1 MKLDL
6 NILPSPSP
14 LAVHD
19 CHPSYFSPTHHSRQD
34 IWALFHSLVLFLVCM
49 FILLALFC
57 LLVVANLTLYSLVK
71 LTSPLFTQKSYQT
84 HRALSVHLH
93 SIPFDVIP
101 VPRLFSNM
109 ASSHGLSHVWVSLTL
124 LFYPST
130 FSYSAWGREWLIY
143 HPYTFFVTHL
153 PLSLFS

>member
-93 SIPFDVIP
+93 SIPFVVIP
-101 VPRLFSNM
+101 VPRLFFQ
-109 ASSHGLSHVWVSLTL
+109 HGIFTWPFPCMGKFNLAFLS
-124 LFYPST
+124 
-130 FSYSAWGREWLIY
+130 IY
-143 HPYTFFVTHL
+143 FFVFCL
-153 PLSLFS
+153 G

>member
-1 MKLDL
+1 MVVIPLTS
-6 NILPSPSP
+6 LPHTVS
-14 LAVHD
+14 H
-19 CHPSYFSPTHHSRQD
+19 QG
-34 IWALFHSLVLFLVCM
+34 IWALFHSLVLFLACT

-57 LLVVANLTLYSLVK
+57 LLVVANLTLHSLVK
-71 LTSPLFTQKSYQT
+71 LTSPIFTQSYQT

-93 SIPFDVIP
+93 SIPFDIIP
-101 VPRLFSNM
+101 VPRLFFQ
-109 ASSHGLSHVWVSLTL
+109 HGIFTWPFPCMGKFNLA
-124 LFYPST
+124 FYPFT